1 MEQKQRDKAK
11 KISKLHMQQQLPCFD
26 VFSCKMTPNG
36 RKRYMDEFYT
46 SRAFQ
51 RYQEHSNRTS
61 NDKVMTLGS

>member
-11 KISKLHMQQQLPCFD
+11 KISKLHMQQQLLCFD

-36 RKRYMDEFYT
+36 SKCYMNEFYT
-46 SRAFQ
+46 SRSFQ
-51 RYQEHSNRTS
+51 RYQEHPNRTS